1 MILKTH
7 RHVTEAMF
15 RLRDVPRDVLLRNTR
30 MCRIRARPTAGPC
43 AIRLMSLQMCVCTV
57 SGTVVGGRGEWEAV
71 ESSPEN
77 RPERS
82 SDWRAREWGKGL
94 KIEGAET
101 EWWMKGT
108 GERITFARPHFPLYG
123 ALCYHCT
130 QIWGW
135 RLSQPS
141 IEKVSVCCDQRCP
154 DCCWLSD
161 ILFFFFFGCIT
172 DMI

>member
-15 RLRDVPRDVLLRNTR
+15 RLCDVPRDVLLRNTR

-82 SDWRAREWGKGL
+82 SDWRAREGGKGL

-108 GERITFARPHFPLYG
+108 GERITFARPHFSSIWSTVLSLHSNLGLTPLAAIHRESFSVLRSAMPRLLL
-123 ALCYHCT
+123 AL
-130 QIWGW
+130 
-135 RLSQPS
+135 
-141 IEKVSVCCDQRCP
+141 
-154 DCCWLSD
+154 
-161 ILFFFFFGCIT
+161 
-172 DMI
+172 